1 MKTIDV
7 KGTLRAETGKKST
20 RELRKTNSVPCVLYG
35 VEKDEK
41 GLPVATSIAVTNAEL
56 RNLVYTP
63 HIYLVNLSVDGK
75 VCKAV
80 LKDIQFDPVKD
91 TIQHVDFYQVK
102 EDKPIVMDV
111 PVKLNGLAAGVR
123 AGGKLVAQVRK
134 LKVKALYTAIP
145 EKLNIDVTK
154 LELGKS
160 IKVSELS
167 FEGLELVTPAEVVV
181 CSVRMTRAA
190 RGAAAADAEA

>member
-1 MKTIDV
+1 
-7 KGTLRAETGKKST
+7 
-20 RELRKTNSVPCVLYG
+20 
-35 VEKDEK
+35 
-41 GLPVATSIAVTNAEL
+41 
-56 RNLVYTP
+56 
-63 HIYLVNLSVDGK
+63 
-75 VCKAV
+75 
-80 LKDIQFDPVKD
+80 
-91 TIQHVDFYQVK
+91 
-102 EDKPIVMDV
+102 
-111 PVKLNGLAAGVR
+111 
-123 AGGKLVAQVRK
+123 LVAQVRK

>member
-20 RELRKTNSVPCVLYG
+20 RELRKTDSVPCVLYG

-75 VCKAV
+75 VYKAV